1 MWGMSQVVESSG
13 AYGPMA
19 RAAHLCH
26 ESMGG
31 VAEPGAHKVFLP
43 HTRCACSSP
52 GGLGDRVQ
60 PDIGSSFFGLDRL

>member
-1 MWGMSQVVESSG
+1 
-13 AYGPMA
+13 MA